1 MVWWW
6 FGVLVRLVVWWFG
19 EAGEASGV
27 VFWWCFGEAGVLVVF
42 WCFGEAGVLVWWC
55 LGGVWVFW

>member
-1 MVWWW
+1 M
-6 FGVLVRLVVWWFG
+6 VRLVVWWFG

-27 VFWWCFGEAGVLVVF
+27 VFWWCFGEAGVLV
-42 WCFGEAGVLVWWC
+42 WWC